1 MTATEISRRTAK
13 YDPAIERDASGVTFH
28 WPRRRHL
35 PLLRRTLASLIG
47 VEKEMFTVRQSEIL
61 LHVPAEIA

>member
-1 MTATEISRRTAK
+1 MTANEISRRTAK

-28 WPRRRHL
+28 WPRRWPVMREA
-35 PLLRRTLASLIG
+35 LASLIG
-47 VEKEMFTVRQSEIL
+47 IEKDMLVVRQDEIT